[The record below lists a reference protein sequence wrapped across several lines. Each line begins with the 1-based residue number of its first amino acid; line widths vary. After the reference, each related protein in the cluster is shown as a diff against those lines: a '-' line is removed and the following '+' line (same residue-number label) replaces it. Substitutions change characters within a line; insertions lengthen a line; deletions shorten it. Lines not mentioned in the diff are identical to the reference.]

1 MEAKET
7 MLALREALLAVKEEN
22 FELREAYSK
31 LRQEANTRVSMH
43 YEEPVY
49 YFLASDGSRTG
60 PFCQTCFDREG
71 KSSRLQSLADGYWYC
86 SVCKAKPET
95 VAHAKL
101 RSERIAAKRSARRSG
116 GLRAAAGCELARAQP
131 GAAGSGTE
139 AGAGGSACDI
149 ATGGGAA
156 GGGAAA
162 SKAGCSS
169 NGASNNIT
177 APDRHSAWRCQGT
190 ARTGN

>member
-1 MEAKET
+1 MPHSEIAAVAATAVPTINSALTLFDRAFKIVKGGANMEAKET

-101 RSERIAAKRSARRSG
+101 RSERIAAKRSARRSIG
-116 GLRAAAGCELARAQP
+116 IP
-131 GAAGSGTE
+131 VSVY
-139 AGAGGSACDI
+139 
-149 ATGGGAA
+149 
-156 GGGAAA
+156 
-162 SKAGCSS
+162 
-169 NGASNNIT
+169 
-177 APDRHSAWRCQGT
+177 
-190 ARTGN
+190 